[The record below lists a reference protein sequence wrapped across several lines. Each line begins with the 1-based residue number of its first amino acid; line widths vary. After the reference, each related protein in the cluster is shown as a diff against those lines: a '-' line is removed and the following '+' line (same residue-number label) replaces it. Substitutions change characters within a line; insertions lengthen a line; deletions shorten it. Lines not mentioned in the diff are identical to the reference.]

1 MKPIRYEKAA
11 AKSLIRMQRPVAQ
24 RIRGKIEQWAADP
37 MSLDRNVTELKG
49 RPGVVR
55 LRVGDH
61 RVLIRETEAEVHVL
75 DIGPR
80 GDIYE

>member
-1 MKPIRYEKAA
+1 VKPIRYEKAA
-11 AKSLIRMQRPVAQ
+11 AKFLTRMQRPIAR
-24 RIRGKIEQWAADP
+24 RIREKIEQWVAEPA
-37 MSLDRNVTELKG
+37 SLDRNVTEMKG

-61 RVLIRETEAEVHVL
+61 RVLIRETEGEVQIL

-80 GDIYE
+80 GGIYD

>member
-1 MKPIRYEKAA
+1 MKPILYDKAA
-11 AKSLIRMQRPVAQ
+11 AKTLSRMQRQVAQ
-24 RIRGKIEQWAADP
+24 RIREKIEQWAMEPA
-37 MSLDRNVTELKG
+37 SLDRNVTEMKG

-61 RVLIRETEAEVHVL
+61 RVLIRETDAAVQIL

-80 GDIYE
+80 GGVYA